1 MWSLPFYYLIDSY
14 GLIRYPYLEYSAMS
28 SSGDSVL
35 KEHSPPGNLQDL
47 TPENRKKWSDEFV
60 SMWMDNEIQGKE
72 DGREPLSQFFNG
84 TKTPFDRTQK
94 PATITWIAFPKLV
107 GGCS

>member
-1 MWSLPFYYLIDSY
+1 M
-14 GLIRYPYLEYSAMS
+14 AS
-28 SSGDSVL
+28 SEDSVL
-35 KEHSPPGNLQDL
+35 EEHAPPGNLQDL

-60 SMWMDNEIQGKE
+60 SVWMNNEIQGKE

-84 TKTPFDRTQK
+84 RDTPFDRTQQ

-107 GGCS
+107 GCCS